1 MMIKPSSLRSP
12 LGHARG
18 LGSAKNG
25 THHWWAQRLT
35 ALALIPLTA
44 WIIYSILGLADSS
57 YVEFVTWLR
66 NPLNVT
72 LLVLMV
78 AATFH
83 HAQLGAQVVLED
95 YVSNHAWRVGS
106 VIAVKFVCA
115 ALAVLCIVSIIIVAF
130 GR

>member
-1 MMIKPSSLRSP
+1 MKVKSNSLRSP

-18 LGSAKNG
+18 LGSAKDG

-35 ALALIPLTA
+35 ALALIPLSI
-44 WIIYSILGLADSS
+44 WVVYSILNLADSS
-57 YVEFVTWLR
+57 YVEFVSWLR
-66 NPLNVT
+66 NPLHVT
-72 LLVLMV
+72 LLILMV

-83 HAQLGAQVVLED
+83 HAQLGVQVVLED
-95 YVSNHAWRVGS
+95 YISNHAWRAGC
-106 VIAVKFVCA
+106 VIAVKFTCA